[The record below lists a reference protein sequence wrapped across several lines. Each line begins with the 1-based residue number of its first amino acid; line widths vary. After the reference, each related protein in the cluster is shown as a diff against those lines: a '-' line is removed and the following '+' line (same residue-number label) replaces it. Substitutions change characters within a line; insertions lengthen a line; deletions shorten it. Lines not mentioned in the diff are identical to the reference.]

1 MKGSLTLSKLP
12 AGPTAH
18 FRLTSAQL
26 SREISGHAAP
36 TPHAP
41 ELVLSNMSTPLGLS
55 VGRLLQSLFPPLPQL
70 QGRQVVA
77 VHNQRDFIFFRRF
90 RYMFELRESE
100 LGIARAKERG
110 MDEQVRAKMQ
120 EIGPRLTL
128 KLRWIK
134 KGTLASGRL
143 RANGRLI
150 GADRN
155 DDTNKDGEEQEESD
169 GEADAVIDD
178 DAADQLEKDTPVI
191 TSNEHHDIP
200 QVDASA
206 LATLADIAD
215 RSTEDHPAASSEK
228 AQSSKRKRKATDIR
242 IPKSQYE
249 ERQSYQHRVK
259 KPKAGGSILDS
270 VNLQGGVQDKQ
281 KEWLWKPKMQIK
293 KNRFAL

>member
-1 MKGSLTLSKLP
+1 
-12 AGPTAH
+12 
-18 FRLTSAQL
+18 
-26 SREISGHAAP
+26 
-36 TPHAP
+36 
-41 ELVLSNMSTPLGLS
+41 MSTPLGLS

-100 LGIARAKERG
+100 LGIQRARERG

-150 GADRN
+150 GVDQTAAAPTDSDNEGRQ
-155 DDTNKDGEEQEESD
+155 DDDEASD
-169 GEADAVIDD
+169 GEADAVIDE
-178 DAADQLEKDTPVI
+178 DAATQLEKEVKIPEQSQT
-191 TSNEHHDIP
+191 HDIP
-200 QVDASA
+200 ADAALAS
-206 LATLADIAD
+206 LATLADQQGDAKGAPPD
-215 RSTEDHPAASSEK
+215 QHSAT
-228 AQSSKRKRKATDIR
+228 SKPSKGKKRKATDIR

-249 ERQSYQHRVK
+249 ARESYQHRVK

-270 VNLQGGVQDKQ
+270 VNLQGGVHDKQ
-281 KEWLWKPKMQIK
+281 KEWAWKPKMQIK